1 MGLAWRVVFPIK
13 SWSFPLF
20 VMFDLFRSRER
31 NTRVILG
38 VLLGL
43 VALSM
48 LVYLIPGGLGGGG
61 TAAGDNV
68 VASVAGDK
76 VTTADVQ
83 RTIQNISRGQS
94 LPKGLLAMYMP
105 NIINQLV
112 ESKAMA
118 YEAKRLGLKV
128 SDQELADSLQSEFA
142 PQMGGKFDLDLYKSF
157 LAQQGLTPS
166 QFEEQQRESM
176 LAQRLEALERQS
188 MLVSDSDARAEY
200 QRKNLK
206 VGLQYVGFA
215 GKDFLAKVNHDPAL
229 VKAYFDKN
237 RAQFKI
243 PEKRNAG
250 LVVGSTVTFL
260 LSAKVSDS
268 ELQKEYQ
275 DSIDSFRTPERVRA
289 RHILIKTQGKPKEEA
304 PKLKAK
310 AEELLKQIKSGAD
323 FAELAK
329 KNSDD
334 PGSAVKGGE
343 LGFITRGQTVP
354 NFEKA
359 AFSLKP
365 GETSGVIETEY
376 GYHIIQVEEKQ
387 DAHTE
392 TFAEA
397 QPQLYA
403 EAQKQQATEG
413 LNRAVEA
420 ARDQVAQN
428 PGNVEAIAKKL
439 GLQYFKLDGM
449 TNRTPLPD
457 LSEPQLVN
465 AIFSTPKGGVTDVVN
480 SDKTGKS
487 GFAVVD
493 AIMPSRNAEFAE
505 VQDQVVARY
514 NADESNR
521 LAAEAANNAAAKARK
536 GESLEAVAKEY
547 GLAVKTAPPFTVD
560 GAAEGLGSGTQ
571 LAAAFKAK
579 TGDLVGPVTVGSDQF
594 LCRVTER
601 VPADMNLFAQNKN
614 AIVESLSQQRQ
625 QVQSPLFR
633 DSIVAE
639 LKKQGKIKMN
649 DATISRLIGSL
660 QG

>member
-1 MGLAWRVVFPIK
+1 
-13 SWSFPLF
+13 
-20 VMFDLFRSRER
+20 MFDLFRSRER
-31 NTRVILG
+31 NTRIVLG
-38 VLLGL
+38 VLLVL

-48 LVYLIPGGLGGGG
+48 LIYLIPGGVGGGG
-61 TAAGDNV
+61 QATGDNV

-83 RTIQNISRGQS
+83 RTIQNISRGQT
-94 LPKGLLAMYMP
+94 LPKGILAMYMP

-118 YEAKRLGLKV
+118 YEAKRLGLRV
-128 SDQELADSLQSEFA
+128 SDQELADTLQAEFA
-142 PQMGGKFDLDLYKSF
+142 PQMGGKFDIDLYKSF
-157 LAQQGLTPS
+157 LAQQGLTPA
-166 QFEEQQRESM
+166 QFEEQERESM

-188 MLVSDSDARAEY
+188 LLVSDADARAEY

-206 VGLQYVGFA
+206 VGLQYIAFD
-215 GKDFLAKVNHDPAL
+215 GKDFVAKVNHDPAL
-229 VKAYFDKN
+229 VKAYFEKN
-237 RAQFKI
+237 RAQFRI
-243 PEKRNAG
+243 PEKRNVG
-250 LVVGSTVTFL
+250 LIVGSTVTFL
-260 LSAKVSDS
+260 LNAKVSDS

-275 DSIDSFRTPERVRA
+275 DSIDSFRTPERVRV

-310 AEELLKQIKSGAD
+310 AEELLKEIKSGAD

-329 KNSDD
+329 KNSED

-359 AFSLKP
+359 AFSLRP

-387 DAHTE
+387 EAHTE

-403 EAQKQQATEG
+403 EAQKQQATEALG
-413 LNRAVEA
+413 RAIEA

-428 PGNVEAIAKKL
+428 PAKAEDIAKKL
-439 GLQYFKLDGM
+439 GLQYFKLDGIASGA
-449 TNRTPLPD
+449 TLPD
-457 LSEPQLVN
+457 LSDPQLTN
-465 AIFSTPKGGVTDVVN
+465 AIFATPKGGVTDVVN

-493 AIMPSRNAEFAE
+493 AILPSRNAEFAE
-505 VQDQVVARY
+505 VQDQVTASY
-514 NADESNR
+514 NTAESNR
-521 LAAEAANNAAAKARK
+521 LAADAANSAAAKAHK
-536 GESLEAVAKEY
+536 GESLEQIAKEY
-547 GLAVKTAPPFTVD
+547 GLTVKTAPPFTID
-560 GAAEGLGSGTQ
+560 GAAEGVGSGTQ

-579 TGDLVGPVTVGSDQF
+579 VGDLVGPVTVGANEF
-594 LCRVTER
+594 VCRVTEKT
-601 VPADMNLFAQNKN
+601 PADMNLFAQNKQ
-614 AIVESLSQQRQ
+614 AVVESLAQQRL

-633 DSIVAE
+633 DSIVAD

-649 DATISRLIGSL
+649 DAAISRLIGSL